1 MYPGEI
7 KFHLLCVSRLWWSL
21 AIKSHMKPYSVVT
34 GLGTELVHWLMKIT
48 SKEKQNCRFVS
59 SITKFVHIHSVCVS
73 LVLKLA
79 QVASCQIVK
88 IVIFLWKILTGALP
102 VKEILQKKNHID
114 LETSC
119 PSLQRWK
126 CKS

>member
-59 SITKFVHIHSVCVS
+59 SITKFVHIHSVCVG

-79 QVASCQIVK
+79 QCFMSNCQSSHFPLENLDWSNSCKGNI
-88 IVIFLWKILTGALP
+88 A
-102 VKEILQKKNHID
+102 KK
-114 LETSC
+114 
-119 PSLQRWK
+119 K
-126 CKS
+126 KKSY